1 MHVLSFGRRPTIP
14 GPAPGSSYYV
24 ANASVKGMR
33 VALGLADPVRV
44 QFGAFGVAD
53 GLLSDWCE
61 LHSQASVQAM
71 QLRKERKGPFF
82 HEYIAFSM
90 KNSQGGTT
98 YFRLDRRQL
107 PNEGCPLDCTED
119 AGVEPYETIEQITDF
134 EDSMYS
140 PSDCLVRLDFKDG
153 LRLQLIIDICR
164 EISQH
169 DLAGV
174 YTVQRYNCY
183 FYAQTVLLLALCK
196 EYDWYEDSIWK
207 SESTPDHPEGT
218 AKTRMPLSSLSMSPR
233 IKIRILDRQPEYH
246 ISASDESYYSPIA
259 LPPAGF
265 DIHWKSPLRMI
276 RPKRNSS
283 GSGIMREIDI
293 GYLQQYLSD
302 MIYSH
307 SVRVGQY
314 ALLLKCTAQGVDTD
328 IKKAMDEIW
337 ANRWLILG
345 QVEEVDPILSTKRR
359 RRQQRRETYEWDGF
373 GDGHDL
379 SHRQQAGARK
389 RGTVG

>member
-196 EYDWYEDSIWK
+196 EYDWYEDSIW
-207 SESTPDHPEGT
+207 
-218 AKTRMPLSSLSMSPR
+218 
-233 IKIRILDRQPEYH
+233 EYH